1 MTASSKQASYPQA
14 HLAVAP
20 AHATFAGKG
29 ATLIK
34 NAILVTGTSDGE
46 YRGDLLVEDGAI
58 KALGRDLGA
67 PGHAQLVDGSD
78 FIVAPGFI
86 DTHRHMWQTAY
97 KGMAYDLSLMEYF
110 QRLYGAYAGSF
121 RAQDIYA
128 STYLGRLAA
137 LDAGITTVLD
147 WSHNINSAEME
158 EAAVQA
164 LWDADGRA
172 VFGHGYTS
180 DRMFDLERYRDQ
192 PRRRED
198 VKRTRDLLP
207 SDDALVS
214 SCFLGHEPGYFI
226 SLEACGQEYA
236 VAREL
241 GMRISTHIVSL
252 GQDGQPYES
261 IEALHAAGLMGE
273 DVTYIHL
280 NNASDHELRLI
291 AETGGSASVAA
302 QIESHMIGFRTPP
315 VGRLL
320 LAGVRPSLSNDTVIA
335 ASDDLFSHMRAAFDG
350 ERSLVMSGFEKRPDG
365 FQVTTRDVLDF
376 ATLQGA
382 RAIGMGHRLGTLEAG
397 KRADLILVRTDAV
410 NMMPVNDPVA
420 ALVFCANVGD
430 VDTVLVDGKAV
441 KRGGQLLADTKRA
454 RALIEASVEYLY
466 WQDRPVDT
474 PDPVRPHPAAMPL
487 CLCHAAGGGGAKG
500 TMTCS

>member
-1 MTASSKQASYPQA
+1 MTTSSDKASYPRAQ
-14 HLAVAP
+14 LAVAP
-20 AHATFAGKG
+20 SDAAFSGKG

-34 NAILVTGTSDGE
+34 DAILVTGTGDGE
-46 YRGDLLVEDGAI
+46 YRGDLLIEDGAVA
-58 KALGRDLGA
+58 ALGRDLGT
-67 PGHAQLVDGSD
+67 PGDAQLVDGSG

-110 QRLYGAYAGSF
+110 QRLYGAYAGAF

-128 STYLGRLAA
+128 SSYLGRLAA

-158 EAAVQA
+158 DAAVQA
-164 LWDADGRA
+164 LWDAGGRT

-226 SLEACGQEYA
+226 SLEACRQEYE

-252 GQDGQPYES
+252 GQQGQPYAS
-261 IEALHAAGLMGE
+261 IEALHSAGLMGE

-280 NNASDHELRLI
+280 NNASDHEFRLI
-291 AETGGSASVAA
+291 ADTGGSASVAA

-315 VGRLL
+315 IGRLI
-320 LAGVRPSLSNDTVIA
+320 LAGVRPSLSIDTVIA
-335 ASDDLFSHMRAAFDG
+335 ASDDFFSHMRAAFDG
-350 ERSLVMSGFEKRPDG
+350 ERSIVMSGIETRPEG
-365 FQVTTRDVLDF
+365 FRFTTRDVLDL

-382 RAIGMGHRLGTLEAG
+382 RAIGMGRRLGTLEVG
-397 KRADLILVRTDAV
+397 KRADLILVRTDSI
-410 NMMPVNDPVA
+410 NMVPINDPVA
-420 ALVFCANVGD
+420 ALVFSANVGD

-441 KRGGQLLADTKRA
+441 KRGGRLVADVGRA

-466 WQDRPVDT
+466 WQERPVDT
-474 PDPVRPHPAAMPL
+474 PDAIRPHPAAMPL
-487 CLCHAAGGGGAKG
+487 CLCHPGGGREAKVD
-500 TMTCS
+500 MACA